1 MADLFKIAM
10 IFTGVNR
17 MGGVLSAVGAGL
29 DHIATK
35 TERLNKLGNRLMVG
49 GAGLVG
55 GTVAAVGMAAQK
67 FMAFEESQIGLE
79 NTLRRADGTVS
90 PYFATISKVAARLGT
105 QLPGTT
111 QDFFELASAMLK
123 AGSGAESLANGGLE
137 AAANMAAVLRLDYA
151 EAGVSISKFQQAL
164 GIADRDLVSFADTIQ
179 RTAHLGVQ
187 IGEMQYAFSKLAG
200 PLKTLGIQG
209 IDSANKLAPVVAM
222 LIRTGRA
229 GEEVGTGLGNIFSVG
244 LSQGLFT
251 STEGMLQFFD
261 AMGKLDAQ
269 TRQLKLEKLFGKGGA
284 ADIGAIISTEGLAG
298 YKKLTAEM
306 AKQASL
312 EQRKKASLKGLG
324 AMYEAMMGTIEN
336 VGVAIGSVF
345 GPELKSGAEKVNE
358 FAGKIEGWVRANKGL
373 ISGVAKAAAGIGAFM
388 LVNGAMIRMFTG
400 TVKAISLVR
409 GAFIGIKTAMVAFQT
424 ASVVMSQV
432 FGLSMNVMKLAMI
445 GTGIGA
451 LVIGLATAAVLVYQ
465 NWDKVKAFFIVMW
478 AAVKPFLQ
486 PMLDF
491 FSKMLGV
498 ISGIVQGLGKAVGLG
513 GQMPAVAAMPT
524 ARIRTVKAAA
534 PGGRGGVTNIT
545 YAPTVNGAGNT
556 AEIKKTLRS
565 QSKEMAAMVAKQNKQ
580 AARRGY

>member
-17 MGGVLSAVGAGL
+17 VGGVLSAVGAGL
-29 DHIATK
+29 DKVASK
-35 TERLNKLGNRLMVG
+35 AEKLNKLGNRLMAG
-49 GAGLVG
+49 GAGLAG
-55 GTVAAVGMAAQK
+55 GTIAAVGMAAQK
-67 FMAFEESQIGLE
+67 FMAFEGSQIGLE

-90 PYFATISKVAARLGT
+90 PYFAKISKVAERLGT

-123 AGSGAESLANGGLE
+123 AGSGAESLAGGGLE
-137 AAANMAAVLRLDYA
+137 AAANMAAVLKLDYA

-179 RTAHLGVQ
+179 RTAHLGVE
-187 IGEMQYAFSKLAG
+187 IGEMQYAFGKLAG

-261 AMGKLDAQ
+261 AMGKIDAQ
-269 TRQLKLEKLFGKGGA
+269 TRQMKLEKLFGKGGA
-284 ADIGAIISTEGLAG
+284 ADIGAIISTEGISG

-312 EQRKKASLKGLG
+312 EQRKKASLRGLS
-324 AMYEAMMGTIEN
+324 AMYEAMMGTVEN

-345 GPELKSGAEKVNE
+345 GPELKSGAAAVNE

-373 ISGVAKAAAGIGAFM
+373 ILVVAKAAVGIGAFM
-388 LVNGAMIRMFTG
+388 LANGAMIRMFTW
-400 TVKAISLVR
+400 TAKAISLVR
-409 GAFIGIKTAMVAFQT
+409 GAFVGIKTAMIAFQT
-424 ASVVMSQV
+424 ASTVMSV
-432 FGLSMNVMKLAMI
+432 AFGVSMNVMKLALI

-451 LVIGLATAAVLVYQ
+451 IVIGLATAAVLVYQ
-465 NWDKVKAFFIVMW
+465 NWDKVKAFFVGMW

-491 FSKMLGV
+491 FSRLWGT
-498 ISGIVQGLGKAVGLG
+498 ISGIVQGMGKAIGLG
-513 GQMPAVAAMPT
+513 NQMPASAPAVAG
-524 ARIRTVKAAA
+524 ARVRTVKPAA
-534 PGGRGGVTNIT
+534 PGRAGTTNIT
-545 YAPTVNGAGNT
+545 YAPTINGAGNT
-556 AEIKKTLRS
+556 AEIKKTLRA
-565 QSKEMAAMVAKQNKQ
+565 QSKELAAMTARQNKQ